1 VKVVVALAVFL
12 LFTGS
17 LLGFA
22 LALTAFGRWRGWG
35 DTVAPEVERPPRSQ
49 WPLLCR
55 LHLYHRWHSYR
66 SSGGRYQRCGGCGR
80 TRNVPAIPPI

>member
-1 VKVVVALAVFL
+1 VTVVVALAVFL

-35 DTVAPEVERPPRSQ
+35 DSYAPD
-49 WPLLCR
+49 
-55 LHLYHRWHSYR
+55 
-66 SSGGRYQRCGGCGR
+66 R
-80 TRNVPAIPPI
+80 TRDVPAIPPI